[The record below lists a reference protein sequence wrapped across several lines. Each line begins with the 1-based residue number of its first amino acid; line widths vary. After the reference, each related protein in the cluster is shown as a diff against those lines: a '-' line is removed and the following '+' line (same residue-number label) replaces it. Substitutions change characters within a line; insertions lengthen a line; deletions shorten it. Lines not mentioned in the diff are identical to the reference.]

1 MRPYYDYLIV
11 GAGPAGL
18 ALAQYLRHSGRSI
31 LILDSMEAVGGCHRV
46 VRVPYENKHMLFTEH
61 GPRIY
66 VSNYKNFQFLLKD
79 MGHDFHSLFTPYRYS
94 VQGEMLKRLTT
105 LSVRE
110 WADLMGAFVLFLT
123 DETYGKK
130 STVQQFGKKHHFSRG
145 TMDLLDR
152 VARMTDGAGADR
164 YTMNMLFQLL
174 NQNLFYGIYQPRSPN
189 DVGLFRV
196 WETFLREQQNIDIL
210 LEHDVIH
217 LSYNKEINTIQS
229 IWSVDKKNHN
239 TIEIKAHQI
248 ILAVPPH
255 AMARILKTCH
265 EKVKN
270 SFMPYPKLEKFVQN
284 TNYNPYISITFH
296 WNTKHDNLQS
306 IHGFPTGEWG
316 VLFIVLSDYMDM
328 THEYSKTLI
337 SCCVSYLDR
346 PSHHTGKTAN
356 QSTADEVIEEAFRQ
370 LKSVMPL
377 LPKPDVALISPQ
389 NSYDEKQQ
397 MWTQYDVSYFSSPK
411 ENPMKNGGTVKNL
424 YNVGVQNG
432 HNMIALTTLEAA
444 VSNALALAYQLDS
457 SIPSMFPYQ
466 KFWTLRDV
474 VKIVAF
480 ILLLFIVMIFII
492 LLTRNKQIKKER
504 KIN

>member
-18 ALAQYLRHSGRSI
+18 ALAQYLRRSGRSI
-31 LILDSMEAVGGCHRV
+31 LIMDSMEAIGGCHRV
-46 VRVPYENKHMLFTEH
+46 VRVPYEKKHMLFTEH

-94 VQGEMLKRLTT
+94 IQGEMLKRMTT

-110 WADLMGAFVLFLT
+110 WANLMGAFLLFLT
-123 DETYGKK
+123 DENYGKK
-130 STVQQFGKKHHFSRG
+130 STINQFGKKHHFSPH

-152 VARMTDGAGADR
+152 VARMTDGAGSDR

-174 NQNLFYGIYQPRSPN
+174 NQSFFYPIYQPRLPN
-189 DVGLFRV
+189 DVGLFAV
-196 WETFLREQQNIDIL
+196 WEKFLREQQNIDIL

-229 IWSVDKKNHN
+229 IWAVDKKNHN
-239 TIEIKAHQI
+239 TIEIKAHEV

-255 AMARILKTCH
+255 AMARILNTCH

-270 SFMPYPKLEKFVQN
+270 SFMPYPKMEKFVQN
-284 TNYNPYISITFH
+284 TNYNSYISITFH
-296 WNTKHDNLQS
+296 WNTKQQNLHS
-306 IHGFPTGEWG
+306 THGFPTGEWG
-316 VLFIVLSDYMDM
+316 ILFIVLSDYMNM
-328 THEYSKTLI
+328 TQEYSKTLI

-356 QSTADEVIEEAFRQ
+356 QSTADEVIEEVFRQ
-370 LKSVMPL
+370 LKTVMPL

-389 NSYDEKQQ
+389 NSYNYKQQ
-397 MWTQYDVSYFSSPK
+397 AWTQHDVSYFSSPK
-411 ENPMKNGGTVKNL
+411 ENPMKNWGTVKNL

-444 VSNALALAYQLDS
+444 VSNALALAYQLDP
-457 SIPSMFPYQ
+457 SIQSVFPYQ
-466 KFWTLRDV
+466 KFWTLRDI

-480 ILLLFIVMIFII
+480 LLLLFIIIIFIL
-492 LLTRNKQIKKER
+492 LLTRNKKIKKKE
-504 KIN
+504 K